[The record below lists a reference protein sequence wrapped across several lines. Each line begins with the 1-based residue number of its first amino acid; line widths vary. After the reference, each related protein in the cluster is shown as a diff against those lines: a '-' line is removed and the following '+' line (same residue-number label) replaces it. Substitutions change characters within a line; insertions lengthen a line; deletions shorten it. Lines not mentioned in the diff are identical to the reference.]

1 MARPQICGGYS
12 DTDSLVTENDEC
24 GEEAEIPV
32 ASQVEEPSKEL
43 QEKTSI
49 IKWTGPNKK
58 HPLINFSPHVLLLTL
73 PPESK
78 AEAEK
83 YHLTYKFVKTECKLV
98 RSILNVHCFREV
110 HPNSSNFNLMWTGS
124 HIKPHTLRGLQ
135 DFQKINHFPRSYEL
149 TRKDKLYKNIQ
160 RMQHSKGV
168 KHFDFIPESYIIPE
182 EFNEFNAA
190 FLKDRRPWIVK
201 PVASSRGRGIYLVN
215 HPSHVPLDDN
225 LLVCKY
231 ISNPL
236 LVDGFK
242 FDLRLYVGVT
252 CFDPVRVYLY
262 EEGLTR
268 FATVKYDR
276 TGKNIKNVCMHLTNY
291 SVNKKNADFVRC
303 PDPEVEDFGNKWS
316 MSAMLRYLKQ
326 IGKDTTALMMRI
338 EDVVVKTIIAGEL
351 HIASAC
357 KMFMPYAGN
366 CFEIYGFDILVDENL
381 RPWLLEVNLSPSLAC
396 DSPLDLKIKSHLV
409 SDMFNLIGFTAH
421 DPMVRKLPN
430 RRFVADNPPKNR
442 YQRQRSATAGGVVM
456 PNSRPL
462 SSGTRRK
469 TEDGLSAE
477 EARILRHTREE
488 FSRRGG
494 FVRVFPSPD
503 SWELYGSFLEH
514 RTTHNHMLHSKL
526 FPGRKSSLQRP
537 STASFSSAS
546 ARARSIA
553 LYGAPQSKVN
563 VIVEPPEVS
572 GDVSLGIKE
581 RLICYERKL
590 DSWSP
595 SLLRTNKAL
604 GSTTPSAS
612 TPNTSQEMSEKPRDT
627 SIARTTPDG
636 QVVTNYMEGK
646 SVSYPGG
653 PKPSLDSEG
662 KAPPYRVSSASPQPR
677 PFQEATRVQ
686 KPPLPSSG
694 ETVSKRVLSAQP
706 RYQPIRVEEI
716 MAKAGTLTK
725 LQARQAFAMYLQ
737 RVQQRL
743 MHETSYDSDDSRDSR
758 ESKQDDQMNLVI
770 RFLKKAAS
778 NLQQP
783 FKVVVPSH
791 KLPLH
796 DRRRIL
802 AKQLG
807 DFVRVYGK
815 ETMQFQKRLEINRTY
830 GLSRSNSFTG
840 EIPDEEFK
848 VFMAIA
854 SETELEDLL
863 TTYTKLNK
871 NASVFLGGRPER
883 SSEESS
889 TKAPSNDSG
898 LHKRKEGDRY
908 SRSSN
913 PTPDGDFIRP
923 TEDLSSTGPMVTDRH
938 ARALTAVSAYGTS
951 VALNKT
957 RHRPMSAKVAGSP
970 GADRIN
976 QVGRPVSAKPYSRFT
991 KTDEDSGDPRSLV
1004 GAHTHSVQRSRVSSA
1019 PVRRLSQGSD
1029 NEPKGPSV
1037 ADEHAV
1043 TSALQRLAK
1052 RQAARQYSAHNTS
1065 GRSGSNW
1072 DELFKKM
1079 DFNHEVEVTSPLNV
1093 DEFISVRDDS
1103 TNPWSHPD
1111 GKAPRSAH
1119 RPHDRHASANATFE
1133 TFVNHDQ
1140 QLDGSHSHVVW
1151 FNSAA
1156 DQGRSYTAG
1165 ARSSDE
1171 KTIHV
1176 DLKREY
1182 DKTQEVERQE
1192 RKTAGEAVRG
1202 PAVSREEYNRQMK
1215 VLSQKLSEEK
1225 VRLQMQLQQY
1235 PCLPRPPA
1243 ARPNPG
1249 PKKVLSHNRMI
1260 RLAASNPP
1268 PVFDVITGMTDL
1280 PNGDSL

>member
-1 MARPQICGGYS
+1 
-12 DTDSLVTENDEC
+12 
-24 GEEAEIPV
+24 
-32 ASQVEEPSKEL
+32 
-43 QEKTSI
+43 
-49 IKWTGPNKK
+49 
-58 HPLINFSPHVLLLTL
+58 
-73 PPESK
+73 
-78 AEAEK
+78 
-83 YHLTYKFVKTECKLV
+83 
-98 RSILNVHCFREV
+98 
-110 HPNSSNFNLMWTGS
+110 
-124 HIKPHTLRGLQ
+124 
-135 DFQKINHFPRSYEL
+135 
-149 TRKDKLYKNIQ
+149 
-160 RMQHSKGV
+160 MQHSKGV

-190 FLKDRRPWIVK
+190 FLKDRKPWIVK

-215 HPSHVPLDDN
+215 HPSQVPLDDN

-326 IGKDTTALMMRI
+326 LGKDTTALMMRI
-338 EDVVVKTIIAGEL
+338 EDVVIKTILAGEL

-357 KMFMPYAGN
+357 KMFMPYSGN

-396 DSPLDLKIKSHLV
+396 DSPLDLKIKSHLI
-409 SDMFNLIGFTAH
+409 SDMFNLIGFAAH
-421 DPMVRKLPN
+421 DPMVRKLPT
-430 RRFVADNPPKNR
+430 RRFVDYPQKNR
-442 YQRQRSATAGGVVM
+442 YQRQRSATAGGIVTS
-456 PNSRPL
+456 NSRPL
-462 SSGTRRK
+462 SSTTRKK
-469 TEDGLSAE
+469 TDDGLTGE
-477 EARILRHTREE
+477 ELRILRHSREE

-537 STASFSSAS
+537 STASFSSAG
-546 ARARSIA
+546 ARARSITS
-553 LYGAPQSKVN
+553 YGAPQSKVN
-563 VIVEPPEVS
+563 LILEPTEMSDAVC
-572 GDVSLGIKE
+572 LGIKE
-581 RLICYERKL
+581 RIVCYERKL

-595 SLLRTNKAL
+595 SLLRTKKAL
-604 GSTTPSAS
+604 GSTTPSTGTPSAS
-612 TPNTSQEMSEKPRDT
+612 QETSQAPLAD
-627 SIARTTPDG
+627 SISSRLPADG
-636 QVVTNYMEGK
+636 QTVTHYMEEK
-646 SVSYPGG
+646 SAPHRKGL
-653 PKPSLDSEG
+653 KPETQT
-662 KAPPYRVSSASPQPR
+662 PYRSTSAGPHPR
-677 PFQEATRVQ
+677 PFQEATRAQ
-686 KPPLPSSG
+686 KPPVATSD

-706 RYQPIRVEEI
+706 RYQPIKVDDI

-743 MHETSYDSDDSRDSR
+743 VHDTSYDSEDSRDSAD
-758 ESKQDDQMNLVI
+758 SKQDDQMNLVI

-815 ETMQFQKRLEINRTY
+815 ETMQIQKRQEINRTY
-830 GLSRSNSFTG
+830 GISRSNSFIG
-840 EIPDEEFK
+840 EIPEEEFK

-854 SETELEDLL
+854 SEAELEDLL
-863 TTYTKLNK
+863 TTYTRMNK

-883 SSEESS
+883 KSEENA
-889 TKAPSNDSG
+889 TKVPNDRVLSR
-898 LHKRKEGDRY
+898 RKEGDRQP
-908 SRSSN
+908 RSTN
-913 PTPDGDFIRP
+913 PNTDKEMR
-923 TEDLSSTGPMVTDRH
+923 TMEDLSSTGSTETDRH
-938 ARALTAVSAYGTS
+938 ARALTAVSAYGAS

-957 RHRPMSAKVAGSP
+957 RQRPLSAKIASSQGT
-970 GADRIN
+970 DRIHRA
-976 QVGRPVSAKPYSRFT
+976 GRPVSAKPLSRDMRT
-991 KTDEDSGDPRSLV
+991 ADDLGDSGSVDV
-1004 GAHTHSVQRSRVSSA
+1004 AHSGHQSRVSSA
-1019 PVRRLSQGSD
+1019 QVRRESRSAD
-1029 NEPKGPSV
+1029 NESRGHSL

-1043 TSALQRLAK
+1043 AAALQRLAK
-1052 RQAARQYSAHNTS
+1052 RRAARQYSAFNTS
-1065 GRSGSNW
+1065 GHQGQNW
-1072 DELFKKM
+1072 HELFKKM
-1079 DFNHEVEVTSPLNV
+1079 DFNQEKEVAVTHNE
-1093 DEFISVRDDS
+1093 DEFISVGDEFADS
-1103 TNPWSHPD
+1103 WSRGA
-1111 GKAPRSAH
+1111 GKVTRSTH
-1119 RPHDRHASANATFE
+1119 KSRDRHASANATFE

-1140 QLDGSHSHVVW
+1140 RLEGSHGYVGW
-1151 FNSAA
+1151 FDSAA
-1156 DQGRSYTAG
+1156 DQVRSSTLGTG

-1171 KTIHV
+1171 KSIHV
-1176 DLKREY
+1176 DLKKEY
-1182 DKTQEVERQE
+1182 SGGQEVPREE
-1192 RKTAGEAVRG
+1192 KTAVGETVKS
-1202 PAVSREEYNRQMK
+1202 PSVSREEYNRHMK
-1215 VLSQKLSEEK
+1215 LISQKLSEEK
-1225 VRLQMQLQQY
+1225 VRLRKQLQQY
-1235 PCLPRPPA
+1235 PCLPRPPP
-1243 ARPNPG
+1243 ARPSPG
-1249 PKKVLSHNRMI
+1249 ARKVVSHNRMI

-1268 PVFDVITGMTDL
+1268 PVFDVITGMTGL
-1280 PNGDSL
+1280 PDDDSL